1 MATIVEN
8 LNKMIENNGGEQHG
22 STIAECVSLLDDA
35 LANNQSTR
43 MTPPPTNP
51 SSED

>member
-1 MATIVEN
+1 MSTIVEN

-22 STIAECVSLLDDA
+22 HTIAECVSILDDT
-35 LANNQSTR
+35 LANKQSTR
-43 MTPPPTNP
+43 MAPPPTNP